1 MNKFAVGKIKH
12 IMHNRTDNRL
22 RAIYRVTC
30 VGLIV
35 NLVLAAGKLVAG
47 LVGRSGA
54 MIADAVHSISDLITD
69 VVVLV
74 FAKLSAKPQDATH
87 PFGYGKYE
95 TLATVIISLFVGF
108 VGAGILWDSTRAILR
123 AVQGE
128 LLPRPG
134 LIALIAAV
142 VSIVVKELLY
152 RYTVREGQRLDS
164 SSVVANAWHHRSDA
178 LSSVG
183 TFIGIGCAYFFGE
196 KWRVADPIVALIV
209 ALFIFKIAYDLI
221 RNGLGEL
228 LERSL
233 PSDVEQVI
241 CSLITQSP
249 EVCEPHNLRTR
260 RIGTTVA
267 VDVHVRVDGAMD
279 VEHAHALTVEIE
291 RRLRDR
297 FGESAIITIHVEPR
311 SHTLDQ

>member
-95 TLATVIISLFVGF
+95 TLATVIISLFLGF
-108 VGAGILWDSTRAILR
+108 VGAGILWDSARAILR

-178 LSSVG
+178 LTSVA
-183 TFIGIGCAYFFGE
+183 TLIGIGGALLLGPH
-196 KWRVADPIVALIV
+196 WSVLDPLAAVVVSGFIVKAAFSLMKPGI
-209 ALFIFKIAYDLI
+209 D
-221 RNGLGEL
+221 EL
-228 LERSL
+228 LEKSL
-233 PSDVEQVI
+233 PEDQIAEIASIIGSVPGVI
-241 CSLITQSP
+241 AF
-249 EVCEPHNLRTR
+249 HRLRTR
-260 RIGTTVA
+260 RIGANIAIDT
-267 VDVHVRVDGAMD
+267 HVKMDGGISLRN
-279 VEHAHALTVEIE
+279 AHEIASEIE
-291 RRLRDR
+291 SLLKKKY
-297 FGESAIITIHVEPR
+297 GAATYIGIHMEPFKG
-311 SHTLDQ
+311 

>member
-1 MNKFAVGKIKH
+1 M
-12 IMHNRTDNRL
+12 
-22 RAIYRVTC
+22 
-30 VGLIV
+30 
-35 NLVLAAGKLVAG
+35 
-47 LVGRSGA
+47 
-54 MIADAVHSISDLITD
+54 
-69 VVVLV
+69 
-74 FAKLSAKPQDATH
+74 
-87 PFGYGKYE
+87 
-95 TLATVIISLFVGF
+95 
-108 VGAGILWDSTRAILR
+108 
-123 AVQGE
+123 
-128 LLPRPG
+128 
-134 LIALIAAV
+134 
-142 VSIVVKELLY
+142 
-152 RYTVREGQRLDS
+152 
-164 SSVVANAWHHRSDA
+164 ANAWHHRSDA

>member
-95 TLATVIISLFVGF
+95 TLATVIISLFLGF

-209 ALFIFKIAYDLI
+209 AVFIFKIAYDLI

-228 LERSL
+228 LEKSL
-233 PSDVEQVI
+233 PKETEQEI
-241 CSLITQSP
+241 CSIIMQSSP
-249 EVCEPHNLRTR
+249 DVREPHNLRTR
-260 RIGTTVA
+260 CIGATIA
-267 VDVHVRVDGAMD
+267 VDVHIRVDGTMD
-279 VEHAHALTVEIE
+279 VERSHALTEEIE
-291 RRLRDR
+291 RRLRRR
-297 FGESAIITIHVEPR
+297 FGESAVVTIHVEPFY
-311 SHTLDQ
+311 